1 MKKFILGFCS
11 GVIATVVC
19 YKLYEEYE
27 KRKKQDERETNNL
40 IKEVKET
47 LDRHKKD
54 REDKYESV
62 VQSIIDPV
70 NYEVGIEPTNENMLM
85 LRKPNGEF
93 ILKGEIREVE
103 EEVMVEDMVDFPE
116 TFTEEQINYIV
127 SNIRPVILS
136 NVYKEILYKL
146 FIKEYTIG
154 DFINDNVIVFDASL
168 ERKME
173 YLGSNIP
180 RKISI
185 GDILL
190 HYADRFNYDTEMDIS
205 RYYGEVINRILDY
218 NTGLV
223 DDQFIINQKC
233 DELMDGKIN
242 MFPIDE
248 INDEV
253 LSIDSSY
260 NNWIYDILKGD
271 DI

>member
-1 MKKFILGFCS
+1 MKNFILGFCA
-11 GVIATVVC
+11 GVIATVGG
-19 YKLYEEYE
+19 YKLYEGY
-27 KRKKQDERETNNL
+27 KKKKEECDKETSEL
-40 IKEVKET
+40 IKDVKQT

-54 REDKYESV
+54 REDKYDSV
-62 VQSIIDPV
+62 IQSIKEPA
-70 NYEVGIEPTNENMLM
+70 NYEVGIIVNDENMNIFK
-85 LRKPNGEF
+85 KPNGKIINIE
-93 ILKGEIREVE
+93 E
-103 EEVMVEDMVDFPE
+103 EEVMVEDMIDFPE
-116 TFTEEQINYIV
+116 TFTEEQINYIT

-136 NVYKEILYKL
+136 NTYKELLYKL

-180 RKISI
+180 KKVSI

-205 RYYGEVINRILDY
+205 RFYGEVINRIFNY

-223 DDQFIINQKC
+223 DDQFLINQKC
-233 DELMDGKIN
+233 DEVMDGKIN

-260 NNWIYDILKGD
+260 NNWVYDILKGD

>member
-1 MKKFILGFCS
+1 
-11 GVIATVVC
+11 
-19 YKLYEEYE
+19 
-27 KRKKQDERETNNL
+27 
-40 IKEVKET
+40 
-47 LDRHKKD
+47 
-54 REDKYESV
+54 
-62 VQSIIDPV
+62 
-70 NYEVGIEPTNENMLM
+70 
-85 LRKPNGEF
+85 
-93 ILKGEIREVE
+93 
-103 EEVMVEDMVDFPE
+103 MVEDMIDFPE
-116 TFTEEQINYIV
+116 TFTEEQINYIT

-136 NVYKEILYKL
+136 NTYKELLYKL
-146 FIKEYTIG
+146 FIKEYTIV

-180 RKISI
+180 KKVSI

-205 RYYGEVINRILDY
+205 RFYGEVINRIFNY

-223 DDQFIINQKC
+223 DDQFLINQKC
-233 DELMDGKIN
+233 DEVMDGKIN

-260 NNWIYDILKGD
+260 NNWVYDILKGD

>member
-1 MKKFILGFCS
+1 MKNFILGFCA
-11 GVIATVVC
+11 GIVATVGG
-19 YKLYEEYE
+19 YKLYEEY
-27 KRKKQDERETNNL
+27 KKKKEECDKETSEL
-40 IKEVKET
+40 IEDVKQT

-54 REDKYESV
+54 REDKYDSV
-62 VQSIIDPV
+62 IQSINEPA
-70 NYEVGIEPTNENMLM
+70 NYEVGIIVNDENMNIFK
-85 LRKPNGEF
+85 KPNGE
-93 ILKGEIREVE
+93 IINIDE
-103 EEVMVEDMVDFPE
+103 EEVMVEDMINFPE
-116 TFTEEQINYIV
+116 TFTEEQINYIT

-136 NVYKEILYKL
+136 NTYKELLYKL
-146 FIKEYTIG
+146 FIKEYTMG

-180 RKISI
+180 RKVSI

-205 RYYGEVINRILDY
+205 RFYGEVINRIFNY

-223 DDQFIINQKC
+223 DDQFLINQKC
-233 DELMDGKIN
+233 DELMDGKTN

-260 NNWIYDILKGD
+260 NNWIYNILNGGG
-271 DI
+271 I

>member
-1 MKKFILGFCS
+1 MRNFILGFCS
-11 GVIATVVC
+11 GVIATIGG
-19 YKLYEEYE
+19 YKLYEEYK
-27 KRKKQDERETNNL
+27 KRKKECDKETSEL
-40 IKEVKET
+40 IKDVKQT
-47 LDRHKKD
+47 LDKHKKD
-54 REDKYESV
+54 KEDKYESV
-62 VQSIIDPV
+62 IQSIKEPAEYEIGIIV
-70 NYEVGIEPTNENMLM
+70 NDENMNIFK
-85 LRKPNGEF
+85 KPNGE
-93 ILKGEIREVE
+93 IINIEE
-103 EEVMVEDMVDFPE
+103 EEVMVEDMINFPE
-116 TFTEEQINYIV
+116 IFTEEQINYIT

-136 NVYKEILYKL
+136 NTYKELLYKL

-168 ERKME
+168 ERKIE

-180 RKISI
+180 KKVSI

-190 HYADRFNYDTEMDIS
+190 HYADRFNYDAEMDIS
-205 RYYGEVINRILDY
+205 RFYGEVINRIFNY

-223 DDQFIINQKC
+223 DDQFLINQKC

-260 NNWIYDILKGD
+260 NNWIYNILNGGDI
-271 DI
+271 

>member
-1 MKKFILGFCS
+1 MKNFILGFCA
-11 GVIATVVC
+11 GIVATVGG
-19 YKLYEEYE
+19 YKLYEEY
-27 KRKKQDERETNNL
+27 KKKKEECDKETSEL
-40 IKEVKET
+40 IEDVKQT

-54 REDKYESV
+54 RKDKYNSV
-62 VQSIIDPV
+62 IQSIKEPA
-70 NYEVGIEPTNENMLM
+70 NYEVGIIVND
-85 LRKPNGEF
+85 
-93 ILKGEIREVE
+93 EIINIE
-103 EEVMVEDMVDFPE
+103 EEVVMVEDMIDFPE
-116 TFTEEQINYIV
+116 TFTEEQINYII

-136 NVYKEILYKL
+136 NTYKEILYKL

-180 RKISI
+180 KKVSV

-205 RYYGEVINRILDY
+205 RFYGEVINRIFNY

-223 DDQFIINQKC
+223 DEQFLIDQKC

-248 INDEV
+248 INNEE
-253 LSIDSSY
+253 LSIDNSY
-260 NNWIYDILKGD
+260 NNWVYNILKGD